1 VKNQEQKLKELIEN
15 CKKTKGNFLDE
26 LQNITFPKNE
36 MYEHLIDVSRKFPE
50 MEELIKFII
59 FISDVQNTN
68 NEIIKDILKENIT
81 TMIENKIK
89 CLETILEMNKILQ
102 NKLLTEKQEKE
113 IKQEIKDAV
122 DELPFWKK
130 IVYQI
135 VVIVPKEFLDILKN
149 ISNSKLGLIFLVIIT
164 IILFVHFL
172 PNESK
177 YVIEKIDHSQTIKKA
192 IK

>member
-1 VKNQEQKLKELIEN
+1 VKVQEEKLKELIEN

-68 NEIIKDILKENIT
+68 NEIIKDILKENVTVI
-81 TMIENKIK
+81 IENKIK

-102 NKLLTEKQEKE
+102 KKLLTEKQEKE
-113 IKQEIKDAV
+113 IKKEIKNAV

-135 VVIVPKEFLDILKN
+135 VVIIPKEFFHILKN
-149 ISNSKLGLIFLVIIT
+149 ISSSKLGLIFLVIIT
-164 IILFVHFL
+164 IILFIHFL
-172 PNESK
+172 PNETK
-177 YVIEKIDHSQTIKKA
+177 YVIEKIEHSQTIKKA

>member
-1 VKNQEQKLKELIEN
+1 MKNQEQKLKELIEN